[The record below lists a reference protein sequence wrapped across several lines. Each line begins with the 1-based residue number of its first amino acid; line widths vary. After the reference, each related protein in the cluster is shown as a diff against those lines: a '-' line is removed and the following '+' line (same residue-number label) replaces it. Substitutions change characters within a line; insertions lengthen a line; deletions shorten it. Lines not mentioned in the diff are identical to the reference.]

1 MSSRF
6 RRSIRIC
13 RGLHLNLS
21 KSGVSASIGIRGATV
36 NVSGYGV
43 QETVGLPGTGLSYRT
58 PRRRIG
64 TSCRPIA
71 TRHRSLMAMARR
83 LKSKTPDATADPGDC
98 YRRMRGFYA
107 LNQNQII

>member
-21 KSGVSASIGIRGATV
+21 KSGVSASIGIRGATM

-71 TRHRSLMAMARR
+71 TRHRSLWRW
-83 LKSKTPDATADPGDC
+83 LEG
-98 YRRMRGFYA
+98 
-107 LNQNQII
+107 

>member
-58 PRRRIG
+58 LADE
-64 TSCRPIA
+64 SERP
-71 TRHRSLMAMARR
+71 
-83 LKSKTPDATADPGDC
+83 AD
-98 YRRMRGFYA
+98 R
-107 LNQNQII
+107 

>member
-43 QETVGLPGTGLSYRT
+43 QETVGLPGTGLSYRNPSPT
-58 PRRRIG
+58 NRNVLPTDSDQ
-64 TSCRPIA
+64 TSK
-71 TRHRSLMAMARR
+71 LMAMARR
-83 LKSKTPDATADPGDC
+83 LKSRLFRHG
-98 YRRMRGFYA
+98 G
-107 LNQNQII
+107 

>member
-43 QETVGLPGTGLSYRT
+43 QETVGLPGTGLSY
-58 PRRRIG
+58 IAALADE
-64 TSCRPIA
+64 SERP
-71 TRHRSLMAMARR
+71 
-83 LKSKTPDATADPGDC
+83 AD
-98 YRRMRGFYA
+98 R
-107 LNQNQII
+107 